1 MIFYKYANTT
11 TKELANL
18 NHFSLFFVIKAVQN
32 TNTFIQVE
40 ILHKSYIL
48 VNDFVNNV
56 NNFGHL
62 LLNSTTTVREIPPN
76 VPRTEMRVLR
86 ISRENLK
93 TYKNVYYYSALTRFK
108 V

>member
-1 MIFYKYANTT
+1 MKVYKCAKTT

-18 NHFSLFFVIKAVQN
+18 NYCSLFFVIKDVQN

-62 LLNSTTTVREIPPN
+62 LPNCKKNCTQRSTN
-76 VPRTEMRVLR
+76 
-86 ISRENLK
+86 
-93 TYKNVYYYSALTRFK
+93 
-108 V
+108 